1 MLDFSWVLRK
11 STCNFP
17 HISRPLHQVQLT
29 TTHILTNTTH
39 LASSTTQSSQH
50 PQFFCA
56 EKPHSELTNNQH
68 NNLLKHSS
76 HKFCMCTYSS
86 TSSSSSQHGKT
97 TLGMKIMIYNTV
109 TNQNA
114 AEVLLWQTC
123 LCHNHIRNSCN
134 NSTTTPWIQPEHHY
148 NPII

>member
-1 MLDFSWVLRK
+1 MLDFSWVLRR

-17 HISRPLHQVQLT
+17 HISRSLHQVQWPL
-29 TTHILTNTTH
+29 HIYLQTLTH
-39 LASSTTQSSQH
+39 LASFTTQSSQR
-50 PQFFCA
+50 PQFFCG

-76 HKFCMCTYSS
+76 HKFCKCTYSS
-86 TSSSSSQHGKT
+86 TSSSSSSQQGKT
-97 TLGMKIMIYNTV
+97 KLGMKIMNYNTG

-123 LCHNHIRNSCN
+123 LCHNLPAIILLPLHGYNQSI
-134 NSTTTPWIQPEHHY
+134 TIIQ
-148 NPII
+148 